1 MTLNP
6 TNVFIVR
13 RLLGGRHN
21 RPLRAILK
29 RIPSADLTTL
39 FIALSNREKKLL
51 VEALMSIDKAT
62 DTLMELPVHQLT
74 EFLEMFEANKLYSL
88 LTYCPEDHASYILST
103 LSADKRDEVLS
114 KLDPMRQKRL
124 IQLLDFPED
133 SAGRIMDTQVFTL
146 PSHLT
151 AQEAID
157 YLRQKA
163 PEQSLYYIYCTDS
176 SGKLF
181 GVCSLRALTTAQ
193 ANVPLV
199 DLAKTD
205 IVTIPPQLPKN
216 EVARIVS
223 HYDLIAIPVVD
234 PEKKLLGIITV
245 DDVVDIIQEQ
255 ATAEAYASAGLQED
269 DRIYSQARRSFG
281 FRLPWMVFNLFTA
294 FLASSVVGMFEETM
308 NELIILAVLN
318 NIVAGMGGNAAI
330 QSLTVVTRGIATDD
344 FKFISYSKAVLK
356 EMLVGVSIGAV
367 TGVCCAFIVYFWK
380 GSLLVSGV
388 IATAMIINC
397 FIATTFGSMIP
408 IILRKLKWDPAVGS
422 GVIVTT
428 FTDCAGFFS
437 FLGIATL
444 ALKYFGNP

>member
-62 DTLMELPVHQLT
+62 DTLMELPAHQLA
-74 EFLEMFEANKLYSL
+74 EFLEMFEPNKLYSL

-103 LSADKRDEVLS
+103 LPEEKRGEVLS
-114 KLDPMRQKRL
+114 KLDPVRQKRL
-124 IQLLDFPED
+124 VQLLDFPED
-133 SAGRIMDTQVFTL
+133 AAGRIMDTQVFTL

-181 GVCSLRALTTAQ
+181 GVCSLRALTTAK
-193 ANVPLV
+193 ADVPLV

-205 IVTIPPQLPKN
+205 IVTVPPQMPKT
-216 EVARIVS
+216 EVAKIVS

-234 PEKKLLGIITV
+234 VEKKLLGIITV

-269 DRIYSQARRSFG
+269 DRIYSRASRSFR
-281 FRLPWMVFNLFTA
+281 FRLPWMVFNLLTA
-294 FLASSVVGMFEETM
+294 FTASSVVGLFEQTM
-308 NELIILAVLN
+308 N
-318 NIVAGMGGNAAI
+318 
-330 QSLTVVTRGIATDD
+330 Q
-344 FKFISYSKAVLK
+344 ISDGRHSRSRHRRL
-356 EMLVGVSIGAV
+356 
-367 TGVCCAFIVYFWK
+367 
-380 GSLLVSGV
+380 
-388 IATAMIINC
+388 
-397 FIATTFGSMIP
+397 
-408 IILRKLKWDPAVGS
+408 
-422 GVIVTT
+422 
-428 FTDCAGFFS
+428 
-437 FLGIATL
+437 
-444 ALKYFGNP
+444 